1 MDLDEAENSAQS
13 SRTGLTSKQRLLSH
27 LNRLKY
33 NSSEFR
39 RSVKGRDSKHKSPPA
54 PTTRDIL
61 QLVEKAIKLCPN
73 LQDLTVVL
81 HDHMLTI
88 AFISF
93 LESLWKPDSV
103 GPRLR
108 TLHMDMT
115 LAKIPAFLQ
124 PLITPQKVLPNLEN
138 FSIDLAPSRFEAIP
152 NPAEEATSNS
162 YRALVSLR
170 SFFSLFRDSLT
181 SISISTHSAHDFKT
195 LITYLPSHFPNLKRF
210 EVLTIFKVFAHQT
223 VPLFKF
229 LDEHSG
235 QLENLTI
242 KPYPRQTSFSQTDE
256 WYAIWVSP
264 SSPNTP
270 VGGDSF
276 ATGFGKLVFP
286 KLQYLDIGLR
296 KRRIHNLPGPFWG
309 HPSVNAKLVP
319 DLNVLAPNLRSLV
332 LSDAALSFERI
343 LDLVDSIGDGG
354 CRGLETIDFVAMTLS
369 PHVFDLFSSKLP
381 RLKMLTVE
389 YQSLSN
395 AKMKLRYHDEDVSPR
410 VCCIGFSFSHV

>member
-1 MDLDEAENSAQS
+1 ME
-13 SRTGLTSKQRLLSH
+13 
-27 LNRLKY
+27 
-33 NSSEFR
+33 
-39 RSVKGRDSKHKSPPA
+39 GRNSKHKSPPA

-88 AFISF
+88 PFISF
-93 LESLWKPDSV
+93 LGSLWKPDSI

-124 PLITPQKVLPNLEN
+124 HLIIPQKVLPNLEI

-152 NPAEEATSNS
+152 DPAEEATSNS

-181 SISISTHSAHDFKT
+181 SISISTHNAHDFRT
-195 LITYLPSHFPNLKRF
+195 LVTYLPLHFPNLKRF
-210 EVLTIFKVFAHQT
+210 EVFTIFKVFAHQT

-229 LDEHSG
+229 LNEHSR

-242 KPYPRQTSFSQTDE
+242 KPYPRQTSFNQTDE
-256 WYAIWVSP
+256 WYAIWVRPSP
-264 SSPNTP
+264 PDTLAGS
-270 VGGDSF
+270 GIF
-276 ATGFGKLVFP
+276 ATGFGGLVLP

-296 KRRIHNLPGPFWG
+296 KRRIDNLPYWG
-309 HPSVNAKLVP
+309 NPSVHAKMVP

-343 LDLVDSIGDGG
+343 LDLVDSVGDGG
-354 CRGLETIDFVAMTLS
+354 CSGLESIDFVAMTLS
-369 PHVFDLFSSKLP
+369 PHVFDLFSSKVP

-389 YQSLSN
+389 YQALSN
-395 AKMKLRYHDEDVSPR
+395 DKVKLRYHDEQVSSR
-410 VCCIGFSFSHV
+410 VCWVGFSISHV